1 MQSTSSGFRPEA
13 VGWGHLP
20 QGRRRDGKDNF
31 IAPFIMNVTGS
42 DEADKLVLTAAVKK
56 EGWAEIAI

>member
-1 MQSTSSGFRPEA
+1 M
-13 VGWGHLP
+13 GWGHLA

-31 IAPFIMNVTGS
+31 IAPFIMNVIGS
-42 DEADKLVLTAAVKK
+42 DEADKPVLTTAVKK

>member
-13 VGWGHLP
+13 VGWGHLA
-20 QGRRRDGKDNF
+20 QGRRDGKDNF
-31 IAPFIMNVTGS
+31 IAPFIVNVIGS
-42 DEADKLVLTAAVKK
+42 DEADKPVLTAAVKK